1 MTSFLTNLITSYG
14 YVIVAVVVGLESLGI
29 PLPGETTLILAAV
42 YAGSSHRLS
51 IPLVILAAAAG
62 AIVGDNLGY
71 QIGRIGGYR
80 FLRRYGQLV
89 RLDESGMKVGEYLF
103 QRYGGRV
110 VFLGRFTPILRI
122 LAAVLA
128 GTDRMP
134 WRRFVVANAAGGILW
149 AIAIGLLGYVLGAN
163 VSGPLSYAGYGL
175 AVLATAIGWLLLRRF
190 LPQLQA
196 QAEAALPGPLDDCH
210 RREGKDTRGRRAS

>member
-1 MTSFLTNLITSYG
+1 MTSLLTNLITSYG

-51 IPLVILAAAAG
+51 IALAILAAAAG

-80 FLRRYGQLV
+80 LLRRYGQLV
-89 RLDESGMKVGEYLF
+89 RLDESSMKVGEYLY
-103 QRYGGRV
+103 QMYGGRV
-110 VFLGRFTPILRI
+110 VFLGRFIPILRI
-122 LAAVLA
+122 LAGPLA

-134 WRRFVVANAAGGILW
+134 WRGFAAANAAGSILW
-149 AIAIGLLGYVLGAN
+149 ATGIGLLGYVLGAS
-163 VSGPLSYAGYGL
+163 VSGPLSYAGYALG
-175 AVLATAIGWLLLRRF
+175 VLVTAIGWLLLRRF

-196 QAEAALPGPLDDCH
+196 QAALPGPLDDYH
-210 RREGKDTRGRRAS
+210 RREEKDTRGRRAS